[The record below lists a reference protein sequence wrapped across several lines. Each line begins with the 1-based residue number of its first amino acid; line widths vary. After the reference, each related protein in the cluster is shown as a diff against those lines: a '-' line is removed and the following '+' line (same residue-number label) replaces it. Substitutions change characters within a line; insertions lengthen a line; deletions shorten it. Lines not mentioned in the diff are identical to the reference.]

1 MIRLLLWG
9 LLVYCGFRIVSSLK
23 RTAKHPDDT
32 RRERG
37 PTSATHRDPVCGI
50 YVTEDDA
57 VVDTYRGKIHYFCSP
72 ACRDRFREH
81 PEHT

>member
-9 LLVYCGFRIVSSLK
+9 LFVYFGFRIVSSLK
-23 RTAKHPDDT
+23 RTTKRPDDT
-32 RRERG
+32 HRERG
-37 PTSATHRDPVCGI
+37 PASAAHRDPVCGI

-57 VVDTYRGKIHYFCSP
+57 VVDTYHGKIHYFCSP

>member
-9 LLVYCGFRIVSSLK
+9 LLMYFGFRIVSPLK
-23 RTAKHPDDT
+23 RPTKRPEDT

-37 PTSATHRDPVCGI
+37 PASATPRDPVCGI

-57 VVDTYRGKIHYFCSP
+57 VVDTYRGHIHYFCSP